1 MKKDNYFSS
10 YLFSPSKTQNYILTS
25 PNKTPN
31 YHLLFNNNDY
41 VLRKKDIFKYEK
53 KKEKENIF
61 KSFKEV
67 PKKEIK
73 REKVTFKKNQKRLL
87 HSLAILNNANIDEG
101 IILNK
106 YFKYI
111 KQSGIEQKELIKLK
125 YKNMLTPIKKKEK
138 EIQKMKES
146 IQFHKS
152 ISNLMLMKIMVENK
166 EKLNEYI
173 QESKKNNNNSDYGH
187 RMGWNR
193 NMLYF
198 SDKKKP
204 KSRLFLHDGNNKFL
218 TCSNNNIRRR
228 IFRGQ
233 FDKKYVPNL
242 KLKGGENENN
252 NNSNEIFITSYSRN
266 KNDFQF
272 KNNAFEMPLTPQN
285 SIIINQKYYTPQTT
299 NRNSKLYNLNSEKS
313 TGITRYSSK
322 KSCKIKNLNYNNI
335 FTKIKRSELNIQ
347 I

>member
-10 YLFSPSKTQNYILTS
+10 YLFSPSKTQNYVLTS

-41 VLRKKDIFKYEK
+41 VSRKKDIFKYEK
-53 KKEKENIF
+53 KKEKDNIF
-61 KSFKEV
+61 KLFNEV
-67 PKKEIK
+67 PKKEVK
-73 REKVTFKKNQKRLL
+73 KEKVTFKKNYKHLL

-111 KQSGIEQKELIKLK
+111 KQSSIEQKELMKLK
-125 YKNMLTPIKKKEK
+125 YKSMLTPIKQKEK
-138 EIQKMKES
+138 EIQKMKKR
-146 IQFHKS
+146 IQFQKS
-152 ISNLMLMKIMVENK
+152 ISNLMLMKIMIENK

-173 QESKKNNNNSDYGH
+173 QESKKNNNNSDYIH
-187 RMGWNR
+187 RMRLNR

-218 TCSNNNIRRR
+218 TCSNNNSRRR
-228 IFRGQ
+228 IFKGQ

-242 KLKGGENENN
+242 KLKDGENENN
-252 NNSNEIFITSYSRN
+252 NNNNENEIFITSYSRN
-266 KNDFQF
+266 KNQFQF
-272 KNNAFEMPLTPQN
+272 KSNAFEMPLTPQN

-299 NRNSKLYNLNSEKS
+299 KRNSKLYNLNSEKS
-313 TGITRYSSK
+313 TGITRHSSK
-322 KSCKIKNLNYNNI
+322 KSCKIKNYNYNNI
-335 FTKIKRSELNIQ
+335 FTKIK
-347 I
+347 